1 MSLKPKVFGLA
12 SAGLALAIIVFFAI
26 GSLNTEQAAG
36 SSNPAPKAKVLAA
49 SISVTPTSGPP
60 NLTIAII
67 GSGFTS
73 TTTAGGAGPSG
84 VHQITGSGV
93 SFISIAG
100 ILLGSPHV
108 TYPIDLDT
116 SGTLATTAVIPVTN
130 ASLSAGSIT
139 VFVTDDKSVSASTTF
154 TIPQRTFTLDPA
166 TSRRGSTV
174 TATGAGFPSSNPGF
188 TGTFSVKIDY
198 AGTQVVD
205 VVPDSAGE
213 FEIAFTVPLDAVIPS
228 TNTVTATVVQKP
240 ASSTATHSVPTA
252 SISVAPTEGPPGSS
266 VTVTATNFDA
276 FAPVS
281 SITLGNVQVLPSP
294 GPNTDADGA
303 FSGDIQVPGLPT
315 GNQLIVAKVRG
326 ITAGATFKITASLI
340 PATPTP
346 TPTPTP
352 GLVVEPTTGLAPL
365 LNADNLVRV
374 WSFNNSTKAWTFFDP
389 RPAANTIIGMTAAE
403 VYWIN
408 VFSDQTVT
416 LNSQQRVLT
425 AGWNLL
431 SW

>member
-1 MSLKPKVFGLA
+1 M
-12 SAGLALAIIVFFAI
+12 
-26 GSLNTEQAAG
+26 
-36 SSNPAPKAKVLAA
+36 
-49 SISVTPTSGPP
+49 
-60 NLTIAII
+60 
-67 GSGFTS
+67 
-73 TTTAGGAGPSG
+73 
-84 VHQITGSGV
+84 
-93 SFISIAG
+93 
-100 ILLGSPHV
+100 
-108 TYPIDLDT
+108 
-116 SGTLATTAVIPVTN
+116 
-130 ASLSAGSIT
+130 
-139 VFVTDDKSVSASTTF
+139 
-154 TIPQRTFTLDPA
+154 
-166 TSRRGSTV
+166 
-174 TATGAGFPSSNPGF
+174 
-188 TGTFSVKIDY
+188 
-198 AGTQVVD
+198 VD